1 MEPGM
6 STNYPGALDNGTSL
20 PNPTAGSYQDT
31 LSHAAQHGNANDS
44 IKAIEAK
51 LGIGASAPS
60 SNTILLGT
68 GTGTSAFSQLTS
80 AQIRAI
86 LTDPSGTGAAVFAN
100 TPTLITPKVDT
111 INEATANN
119 GVTVDGVVL
128 KDGGATFI
136 GPMVHPNNS
145 IPAAA
150 LSTSAITLGY
160 TSTTTAFSTA
170 STTPV
175 QVTGLTVTVT
185 IPSGG
190 RRIKI
195 TVFARGVYNSAA
207 GYQTVSIWDGTV
219 GTGTKLS
226 DSVAYISIGAAEQPA
241 SVISVQSPASGSKT
255 YNVGFQVT
263 AGTGTV
269 DASTTAPAFIL
280 VEAI

>member
-1 MEPGM
+1 M

-128 KDGGATFI
+128 KDGGATFT
-136 GPMVHPNNS
+136 GTMVHPNNS

-150 LSTSAITLGY
+150 LATSAITLGY
-160 TSTTTAFSTA
+160 TQVTTTFTTTSTTA
-170 STTPV
+170 V
-175 QVTGLTVTVT
+175 QVTGLSVTVTV
-185 IPSGG
+185 PAGG

-195 TVFARGVYNSAA
+195 TAFAPGLYAGTNINARMTIYDGVVGSGTLLSYTYGMNSSAA
-207 GYQTVSIWDGTV
+207 A
-219 GTGTKLS
+219 TGGIAMAVVTPS
-226 DSVAYISIGAAEQPA
+226 A
-241 SVISVQSPASGSKT
+241 GSKT
-255 YNVGFQVT
+255 YNVGLNASSGT
-263 AGTGTV
+263 ATLEAIATG
-269 DASTTAPAFIL
+269 PAFIL